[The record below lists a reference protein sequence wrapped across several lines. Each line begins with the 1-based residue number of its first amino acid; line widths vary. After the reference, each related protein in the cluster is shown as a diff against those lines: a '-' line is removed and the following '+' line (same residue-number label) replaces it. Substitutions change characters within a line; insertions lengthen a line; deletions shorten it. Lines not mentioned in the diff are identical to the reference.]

1 MSRSYQQSEE
11 LFLPASSHPRRDSF
25 FDYPS
30 SPTYLYDEESGTF
43 KTVWPTKS
51 KETQPREVLRE
62 TEWDDVR
69 PPSPLRTPPRKQ
81 HYQPPDD
88 RQREAKELG
97 YFDGEAYPKEEPGYI
112 YDMSHQQPPPGPT
125 AAAVHLRSDHEIGR
139 ALSPPNRSR
148 VALYDKPIDDYE
160 DYDQGTGVDADGVS
174 EASFSG
180 QETRDDR
187 LYLPSSRDPVS
198 LPRLDTSKARLW
210 ATPRRDVGV
219 EAPIVIVQP
228 EEAVVQST
236 QDPSDQ
242 GDSGPYQRQ
251 RVFSD
256 PGAGY
261 GRVNPALGPGPDQN
275 YLQEPDQYQQRS
287 GRVPDPRRDN
297 VRQVDM
303 TTQEFYQREREQQH
317 RQRVFSDPGAGSH
330 WERRRDL
337 AIGRSSMPSGGS
349 FDDNSSSS
357 FRVLNVQRVPVGSL
371 EMHMSRPSK
380 EDSKKLR
387 VWKKL
392 KGFVS

>member
-1 MSRSYQQSEE
+1 MSRSHQQSDE

-43 KTVWPTKS
+43 KTVWPKKS
-51 KETQPREVLRE
+51 KESKPREVLRE

-81 HYQPPDD
+81 HYQPPSD
-88 RQREAKELG
+88 RQQEAKELG
-97 YFDGEAYPKEEPGYI
+97 YFDDEAYPKEEPRYL
-112 YDMSHQQPPPGPT
+112 YDVSHQQPPPGPT
-125 AAAVHLRSDHEIGR
+125 AAAVHLRSDQEIGR
-139 ALSPPNRSR
+139 ALSPPNRAR
-148 VALYDKPIDDYE
+148 VVLYDKPIDDYE
-160 DYDQGTGVDADGVS
+160 DYDRETGVDADGVS

-180 QETRDDR
+180 PESRDDR
-187 LYLPSSRDPVS
+187 LHLPSSREPVS
-198 LPRLDTSKARLW
+198 APRLDTSKARLW
-210 ATPRRDVGV
+210 ATPRRDVGI
-219 EAPIVIVQP
+219 EAPIVVQA
-228 EEAVVQST
+228 EEAVVQNV
-236 QDPSDQ
+236 QDSNYQ
-242 GDSGPYQRQ
+242 GESAPYHRQ

-256 PGAGY
+256 PGTGY
-261 GRVNPALGPGPDQN
+261 GRINPALGPGPEQHYLREPGQEEQRSWLAPDLRRDQTRQADVT
-275 YLQEPDQYQQRS
+275 LQE
-287 GRVPDPRRDN
+287 
-297 VRQVDM
+297 
-303 TTQEFYQREREQQH
+303 FHQREPEH
-317 RQRVFSDPGAGSH
+317 LLRQRVFSDPGAGSH

-337 AIGRSSMPSGGS
+337 AIGRSFMPSGGS

-380 EDSKKLR
+380 DDSKKLK